1 MPNVFN
7 YTCRY
12 NSRVGQQTFKG
23 EEVKKNFINVRI
35 DEEIRADLDYLKSL
49 DINLSAMVRRLIQ
62 EKANELKTKE
72 VK

>member
-1 MPNVFN
+1 M
-7 YTCRY
+7 
-12 NSRVGQQTFKG
+12 
-23 EEVKKNFINVRI
+23 KKNFINVRI